1 MIYRTLGSTG
11 LQVSEIGFG
20 CEGFTEQEGMG
31 TYALVDAA
39 AEAGINYFD
48 LYSPDPNL
56 RLHLGKALAGRRDQ
70 FIIQAHLC
78 SVWKDGQYKR
88 TRKLEEVQAGFEDLL
103 HQLHTDHVEIG
114 MKNP

>member
-11 LQVSEIGFG
+11 LQVSEIGLG

-78 SVWKDGQYKR
+78 SVWK
-88 TRKLEEVQAGFEDLL
+88 LSLI
-103 HQLHTDHVEIG
+103 HI
-114 MKNP
+114 